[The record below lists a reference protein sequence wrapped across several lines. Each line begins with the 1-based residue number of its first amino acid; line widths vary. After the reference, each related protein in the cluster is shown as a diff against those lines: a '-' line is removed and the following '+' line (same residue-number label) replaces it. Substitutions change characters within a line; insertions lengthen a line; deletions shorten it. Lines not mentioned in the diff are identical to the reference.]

1 MKNII
6 NRNVW
11 KVVRRL
17 KIGLE
22 IFTGLDFARNVSLKE
37 LGITEREGNLYSAT
51 PTHDLKKILKKLDI
65 QGTDAILD
73 YGAGKGAAMALMA
86 RYSFNYIGGVE
97 FYLPL
102 CEIATNNL
110 QKLGIGNA
118 AIYHCNA
125 KDFKNLDRYT
135 HFYLFNPFP
144 GVILADVLQNIIDS
158 NRRNPRHLT
167 LIYYNPAWRE
177 EIDKLDFFELTFS
190 SMCRYNEMLI
200 YTNSI

>member
-1 MKNII
+1 MNVI

-17 KIGLE
+17 KVGVDL
-22 IFTGLDFARNVSLKE
+22 FTGLDFARNISLTE
-37 LGITEREGNLYSAT
+37 LGISEKAGNLYSVT
-51 PTHDLKKILKKLDI
+51 PTSDLKKILKKLDI
-65 QGTDAILD
+65 QSTDAILD
-73 YGAGKGAAMALMA
+73 YGAGKGAAMVLMA
-86 RYSFNYIGGVE
+86 RFGFNFIGGVE

-102 CEIATNNL
+102 CEIAAKNL
-110 QKLGIGNA
+110 QKLGIKNA
-118 AIYHCNA
+118 RVYHSNA

-144 GVILADVLQNIIDS
+144 GVILADVLQHIIAS
-158 NRRNPRHLT
+158 HHRNQRRLT

-177 EIDKLDFFELTFS
+177 EIDKLDFFELKSS

-200 YTNSI
+200 YTHFD